1 MRKLDPCAGQPALEE
16 VMERMWQIT
25 PHGSA
30 STTRVGECGA
40 ESSPCVLVV
49 DDDPLNVEVLSAY
62 LENEGYQVQTASNG
76 LEALQAVTAAPPD
89 LIFLDAM
96 MSGMDGFAVTQQLKA
111 APSTRLIPVV
121 MITALSSLED
131 RVHGID
137 VGADDFLSKPVN
149 RQELITR
156 ARSLLRLKRYLDE
169 LENAEHVILALSRA
183 IEARDGYTEQHTERV
198 TARAVA
204 LGERIGLVEGAL
216 RQLYQGGMLHDV
228 GKIGIPEAILGK
240 PGRLTA
246 EEFDLMRQHP
256 VLGVEICRPLRSS
269 LISQALPIIRH
280 HHERVDGKGYP
291 DGLLGE
297 DIPLVA
303 RITAISDAYDAMTS
317 DRPYRRGMPAP
328 TAIEIL
334 RDGAG
339 TQWDRDLVAEFTS
352 LPAAVLNLPH

>member
-1 MRKLDPCAGQPALEE
+1 MPRLDPPAAQSAVEQ
-16 VMERMWQIT
+16 VMERMWQISRNEAT
-25 PHGSA
+25 SSA
-30 STTRVGECGA
+30 RTAESGA
-40 ESSPCVLVV
+40 ESPPCVLVV

-62 LENEGYQVQTASNG
+62 LEDEGYQVQAASNG
-76 LEALQAVTAAPPD
+76 LEALEIVSDAPPD

-96 MSGMDGFAVTQQLKA
+96 MPAMDGFEVTQRLKTA
-111 APSTRLIPVV
+111 RDTRLIPVV
-121 MITALSSLED
+121 MVTALSSLED

-137 VGADDFLSKPVN
+137 VGVDDFLSKPVN
-149 RQELITR
+149 RQELVTR

-169 LENAEHVILALSRA
+169 LESAEHVILALSKA

-204 LGERIGLVEGAL
+204 LGERIGLPEGTL

-228 GKIGIPEAILGK
+228 GKIGVPEAILGK
-240 PGRLTA
+240 PGRLTT

-256 VLGVEICRPLRSS
+256 ILGVEICRPLRSS
-269 LISQALPIIRH
+269 LIAQALPIIRY

-291 DGLLGE
+291 DGLTGE

-317 DRPYRRGMPAP
+317 DRPYRRGMPAS

-334 RDGAG
+334 CDGAG
-339 TQWDRDLVAEFTS
+339 TQWDRELVDEFTS
-352 LPAAVLNLPH
+352 LPPAVLDRRQ